1 MVPLGVRLLG
11 LHEFKLTWPS
21 QVNTAALIDIQ
32 KALNTIRRIT
42 QQEAEAV
49 RLEALALMAGVI
61 ADEAKDIEKKREP
74 KPQRTVAQRVKSLPI
89 PQVQQKEPQ
98 KALQTKQDAK
108 PDIPDFKPQQPVP
121 PQ

>member
-1 MVPLGVRLLG
+1 MTA
-11 LHEFKLTWPS
+11 LT
-21 QVNTAALIDIQ
+21 DIQ

-74 KPQRTVAQRVKSLPI
+74 KPQRSAAKTIKPLPV
-89 PQVQQKEPQ
+89 PSVRQQEPQ
-98 KALQTKQDAK
+98 KAPQTTRASE
-108 PDIPDFKPQQPVP
+108 PDVSDFKPQQPVP

>member
-1 MVPLGVRLLG
+1 MTA
-11 LHEFKLTWPS
+11 LT
-21 QVNTAALIDIQ
+21 DIQ

-61 ADEAKDIEKKREP
+61 ANEAKDIEKRREP
-74 KPQRTVAQRVKSLPI
+74 KIQRSAAQRVKPLPI
-89 PQVQQKEPQ
+89 PKVKQKAVQQTPPQ
-98 KALQTKQDAK
+98 TTQDTK
-108 PDIPDFKPQQPVP
+108 PEVSDFKPQHPVP

>member
-1 MVPLGVRLLG
+1 MTV
-11 LHEFKLTWPS
+11 LT
-21 QVNTAALIDIQ
+21 DIQ
-32 KALNTIRRIT
+32 KALNAIRRIT

-74 KPQRTVAQRVKSLPI
+74 KPQRNTAQKVKPLPT

-98 KALQTKQDAK
+98 QT
-108 PDIPDFKPQQPVP
+108 P
-121 PQ
+121 PQTTQASEPEASDLKAQKPIATK

>member
-1 MVPLGVRLLG
+1 MTA
-11 LHEFKLTWPS
+11 LT
-21 QVNTAALIDIQ
+21 DIQ

-61 ADEAKDIEKKREP
+61 ADEAKDIEKRREP
-74 KPQRTVAQRVKSLPI
+74 KPQRSMAKTIKPLPI
-89 PQVQQKEPQ
+89 PQVGSKPSSQAPQ
-98 KALQTKQDAK
+98 PTQDTQ
-108 PDIPDFKPQQPVP
+108 PEVSDFTPQQPVP

>member
-1 MVPLGVRLLG
+1 M
-11 LHEFKLTWPS
+11 
-21 QVNTAALIDIQ
+21 
-32 KALNTIRRIT
+32 
-42 QQEAEAV
+42 

-74 KPQRTVAQRVKSLPI
+74 KPQRNTAQKVKSLPI

-98 KALQTKQDAK
+98 QTPPQTTQASEPDVSNLKAQK
-108 PDIPDFKPQQPVP
+108 PVP

>member
-1 MVPLGVRLLG
+1 MCWY
-11 LHEFKLTWPS
+11 KYMTALT
-21 QVNTAALIDIQ
+21 DIQ

-61 ADEAKDIEKKREP
+61 ADEAKDIQKKREP
-74 KPQRTVAQRVKSLPI
+74 KPKRTAAQKIKPLPI
-89 PQVQQKEPQ
+89 PKVQQKEPQ
-98 KALQTKQDAK
+98 KAPQTTQASEPEVSDL
-108 PDIPDFKPQQPVP
+108 KPQQPVP

>member
-1 MVPLGVRLLG
+1 MTA
-11 LHEFKLTWPS
+11 LT
-21 QVNTAALIDIQ
+21 DIQ

-74 KPQRTVAQRVKSLPI
+74 KPQRTTAQRVNSLPI
-89 PQVQQKEPQ
+89 PKVQQKEPQ
-98 KALQTKQDAK
+98 KATQAAEPEVLDLKAQK
-108 PDIPDFKPQQPVP
+108 PVP

>member
-1 MVPLGVRLLG
+1 MCWYK
-11 LHEFKLTWPS
+11 HM
-21 QVNTAALIDIQ
+21 TAHTDIQ

-98 KALQTKQDAK
+98 KAPQVTQVDE
-108 PDIPDFKPQQPVP
+108 PDVSDFAPQKPVP

>member
-1 MVPLGVRLLG
+1 MCW
-11 LHEFKLTWPS
+11 FKYMTALT
-21 QVNTAALIDIQ
+21 DIQ

-89 PQVQQKEPQ
+89 PKVRQKEPQ
-98 KALQTKQDAK
+98 KAPQTTQVDE
-108 PDIPDFKPQQPVP
+108 PEVSDFTPQQPVP

>member
-1 MVPLGVRLLG
+1 MTA
-11 LHEFKLTWPS
+11 LT
-21 QVNTAALIDIQ
+21 DIQ
-32 KALNTIRRIT
+32 KALNTIRIIT

-74 KPQRTVAQRVKSLPI
+74 KIQRNTAQKVKPLPI
-89 PQVQQKEPQ
+89 PQVQQKAPQQTTVQKTKATEPEVS
-98 KALQTKQDAK
+98 
-108 PDIPDFKPQQPVP
+108 DFKPQQPVP

>member
-1 MVPLGVRLLG
+1 M
-11 LHEFKLTWPS
+11 T
-21 QVNTAALIDIQ
+21 ALIDIQ

-61 ADEAKDIEKKREP
+61 ADEAKDIEKRREP
-74 KPQRTVAQRVKSLPI
+74 KPQRSAAQRVKLLPI
-89 PQVQQKEPQ
+89 PSYSQNASPQPQTIAAPSVEPAASDS
-98 KALQTKQDAK
+98 KAK
-108 PDIPDFKPQQPVP
+108 QPVS

>member
-1 MVPLGVRLLG
+1 M
-11 LHEFKLTWPS
+11 KALT
-21 QVNTAALIDIQ
+21 DIQ

-74 KPQRTVAQRVKSLPI
+74 KSQRNTAQKVKQQSI
-89 PQVQQKEPQ
+89 PQVQQK
-98 KALQTKQDAK
+98 T
-108 PDIPDFKPQQPVP
+108 PQQTPSQATQASKP
-121 PQ
+121 ELSDLKAQKPIAPQ

>member
-1 MVPLGVRLLG
+1 MTA
-11 LHEFKLTWPS
+11 LT
-21 QVNTAALIDIQ
+21 DIQ

-74 KPQRTVAQRVKSLPI
+74 KPQRTAPQKIKSFPI
-89 PQVQQKEPQ
+89 PSTTSQQTQPIQSQSELIQKSEPDIKNFAPQ
-98 KALQTKQDAK
+98 KPIT
-108 PDIPDFKPQQPVP
+108 PQ
-121 PQ
+121 

>member
-1 MVPLGVRLLG
+1 MTA
-11 LHEFKLTWPS
+11 LT
-21 QVNTAALIDIQ
+21 DIQ

-42 QQEAEAV
+42 QQEVDAV

-74 KPQRTVAQRVKSLPI
+74 KPQRSAAQRVNSLPI
-89 PQVQQKEPQ
+89 PKVQKKEPQ
-98 KALQTKQDAK
+98 KAPQILQVDE
-108 PDIPDFKPQQPVP
+108 PDVSDFKPQKPVP